1 MKFAKLNGVV
11 VSSSAN
17 RELKLEEIPPTSSS
31 RQVRTDIGIIVVLV
45 LIIFFTLNFMYLT
58 PDRLKWGSIYSK
70 FPIVKYKVNPS
81 MIGFNTGDKNQI
93 LDLIQNSASLWS
105 FQSGESHFQFSYN
118 GMSTSEPVGYDA
130 MGCTEEVKESVRAL
144 DNLVYASNIE
154 DSDCSGQACTYIWS
168 CEGNG
173 ENMPPEILHFD
184 MEINARDYE
193 WDTGTNHKKSYNL
206 FTIVAKQF
214 GQLLGLSHCSPC
226 DSETACQA
234 QVSIQG
240 TSNPTND
247 SLLYKFIEPEVIR
260 SSLSSD
266 DKAGLI
272 ALYGG
277 LTSEEIAMKAEM
289 QSFTDKANSYCTL
302 HCVTPDK
309 ETNEK
314 YVLSSEEQQ
323 AIQIYWQEI
332 KDQGKDN
339 QGFYISKY
347 KWIQDSYN
355 TAYSYN
361 GKSAEYYLLDMIEN
375 FDYYHLQVPMK
386 EMMENE
392 RILLA
397 VQITTREKLLN
408 DAKQELDAQFYKFIE
423 NELKI
428 LIQMRR
434 KFIDASL

>member
-31 RQVRTDIGIIVVLV
+31 RQVRTDIGIIIVLV

-58 PDRLKWGSIYSK
+58 PDKLQWGSIYSK

-93 LDLIQNSASLWS
+93 LDLIQNAANLWS
-105 FQSGESHFQFSYN
+105 FQSGESHFQLSYN

-173 ENMPPEILHFD
+173 DNTPGEIFHFD

-234 QVSIQG
+234 QVTLQG
-240 TSNPTND
+240 TSNPTSD
-247 SLLYKFIEPEVIR
+247 SLLYKFIEPELIR
-260 SSLSSD
+260 TALSPD
-266 DKAGLI
+266 DKAGLQS
-272 ALYGG
+272 LYGS
-277 LTSEEIAMKAEM
+277 LDSEDKTILADSKKLKEKVNSLCNPCQNPLVETGIYKPSERE
-289 QSFTDKANSYCTL
+289 QS
-302 HCVTPDK
+302 
-309 ETNEK
+309 
-314 YVLSSEEQQ
+314 
-323 AIQIYWQEI
+323 
-332 KDQGKDN
+332 
-339 QGFYISKY
+339 
-347 KWIQDSYN
+347 
-355 TAYSYN
+355 
-361 GKSAEYYLLDMIEN
+361 
-375 FDYYHLQVPMK
+375 
-386 EMMENE
+386 
-392 RILLA
+392 
-397 VQITTREKLLN
+397 
-408 DAKQELDAQFYKFIE
+408 
-423 NELKI
+423 
-428 LIQMRR
+428 
-434 KFIDASL
+434 